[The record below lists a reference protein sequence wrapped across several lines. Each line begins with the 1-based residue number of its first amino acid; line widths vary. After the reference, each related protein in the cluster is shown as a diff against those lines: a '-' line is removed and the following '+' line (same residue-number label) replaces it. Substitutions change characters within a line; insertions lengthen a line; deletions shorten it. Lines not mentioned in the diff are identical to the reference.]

1 MFGWFKKEGRRV
13 EELESS
19 IKNSFQNMRSD
30 MSQVSQWITHFK
42 TKHEDHT
49 KKIGDLHSRLAVLE
63 DLLAAKGAVLG
74 NQDQKVRVLGVE
86 EDDEEEENN
95 PIGTEV
101 ENSSSS
107 PTQTQWEELTPT
119 LRIVCKKLDGLKK
132 ESPRG
137 WVSMKAI
144 TREMYPTKDYSDM
157 RSTISQFISTLE
169 VHGFVERKRVGKQAF
184 VHLLDIKKEKK
195 SIIKENQRKT
205 KL

>member
-30 MSQVSQWITHFK
+30 MSQVSQWIIHFK

-49 KKIGDLHSRLAVLE
+49 KKMEDLHSRLTILE
-63 DLLAAKGAVLG
+63 DLLAAKGAVVG
-74 NQDQKVRVLGVE
+74 TQGQKVRVLETE
-86 EDDEEEENN
+86 EDEEEEAN
-95 PIGTEV
+95 PVRAEIE
-101 ENSSSS
+101 SSSS
-107 PTQTQWEELTPT
+107 PPTQTQWDELTPT
-119 LRIVCKKLDGLKK
+119 LKVVCEKLRGLKK

-137 WVSMKAI
+137 WVSMKSI
-144 TREMYPTKDYSDM
+144 TREMYPLKEYSDM

-169 VHGFVERKRVGKQAF
+169 AHGFVERKRVGKQAF

-195 SIIKENQRKT
+195 SVIKENERKT